1 MHYNLSQQIQ
11 ILIKAI
17 KMQHS
22 EVSTNPL
29 LSIEGLPRFNAFH
42 VEHIKPA
49 VDTLLKENLATVD
62 ALVNMTETPTWQN
75 FVEPLEALSNRL
87 ERVWGPVSHLDAV
100 KNNDA
105 WHEAYNECLAP
116 ITDYYAQMG
125 QNKGLFDKFETL
137 AKSEEYKDYSLAQKK
152 VVENALRDFRLSGID
167 LPPEK
172 QQEYKTISQKLSQ
185 LSSQFSN
192 NVLKSTQAWSKHIS
206 DESDLSGLPE
216 TSMGLLKQLAQQR
229 SEKDGKDYSGW
240 MVTLD
245 FPSYLAVMTY
255 ADNRSLREEV
265 YRAFAT
271 RASELADDPQ
281 YDNSALIREILALRH
296 QKSQLLG
303 FEHFGE
309 LSLATKMAE
318 SSEQVTGFI
327 RDLAKQSKQQAE
339 VELAKLKIFAEEL
352 DPNLADFQ
360 PWDVSY
366 YSEKYK
372 NETLSLSQEALRPY
386 FPVETVL
393 KGLFEITETLF
404 GVKVQLKE
412 GVETWHPDVRFYEVM
427 EGNQVVA
434 AFYLDLYA
442 RENKRGGAW
451 MDSAISR
458 WKTPAGAIQTP
469 VAYLVCNFTPP
480 VGDKP
485 ACLTHDEVTTLFHE
499 FGHGLHHMLTEMSHF
514 DISGIN
520 GVPWDAVELPSQFME
535 NFCWHRESLDLMT
548 SHVETG
554 AHLPDDLLHALQKSR
569 GFQSAMMMLRQ
580 LEFSLF
586 DFIAHTDYD
595 PSEPKE
601 ILQLAQEIRD
611 EIAVIQPP
619 KYNRF
624 AQSFSH
630 IFAGG
635 YAAGYFSYKWAEVL
649 SSDAFG
655 LFEEQGIL
663 NPNTGAKFKNTI
675 LAAGGSVHPM
685 TLFKNF
691 RGREPSVEALLRHS
705 GIDTDNAA

>member
-1 MHYNLSQQIQ
+1 
-11 ILIKAI
+11 
-17 KMQHS
+17 MQNS
-22 EVSTNPL
+22 EASTNPL
-29 LSIEGLPRFNAFH
+29 LSIEGLPQFNEFH

-49 VDTLLKENLATVD
+49 VETLLKENLETVEK
-62 ALVNMTETPTWQN
+62 LVGMTDLPTWEN
-75 FVEPLEALSNRL
+75 FVQPLEVLSNRL

-125 QNKGLFDKFETL
+125 QNKGLFDKFKAL
-137 AKSEEYKDYSLAQKK
+137 SNSEEYKNYSLAQKK

-167 LPPEK
+167 LPSD
-172 QQEYKTISQKLSQ
+172 QQAEYKSISQKLSQ

-192 NVLKSTQAWSKHIS
+192 NVLKSSQAWSKHIT
-206 DESDLSGLPE
+206 DESELCGLPE
-216 TSMGLLKQLAQQR
+216 IAMGLLKQLAEQK
-229 SEKDGKDYSGW
+229 SEKEGKSYDGW
-240 MVTLD
+240 VVTLD

-281 YDNSALIREILALRH
+281 YDNSDLIREILQLRH
-296 QKSQLLG
+296 QKAQLLG
-303 FEHFGE
+303 FDHYGD

-318 SSEQVTGFI
+318 TSEQVTGFI
-327 RDLAKQSKQQAE
+327 RDLAVQSKQQAQD
-339 VELAKLKIFAEEL
+339 ELTKLKTFAETL
-352 DPNLADFQ
+352 DPSLADFQ
-360 PWDVSY
+360 PWDLSY
-366 YSEKYK
+366 CSEKYK

-386 FPVETVL
+386 FPVEKVL
-393 KGLFEITETLF
+393 SGLFNITETLF
-404 GVKVQLKE
+404 GVKVKQRD
-412 GVETWHPDVRFYEVM
+412 GVNVWHEDVRFFDLLNEQD
-427 EGNQVVA
+427 EIVA
-434 AFYLDLYA
+434 SFYLDLYA

-458 WKTPAGAIQTP
+458 WKLPSGDIQTP

-514 DISGIN
+514 DVSGIN

-548 SHVETG
+548 SHIETG
-554 AHLPDDLLHALQKSR
+554 ERLPDELLLALQKSR

-580 LEFSLF
+580 LEFGLF
-586 DFIAHTDYD
+586 DFMAHAEYD
-595 PSEPKE
+595 PNEPKE
-601 ILQLAQEIRD
+601 ILELAQEVR
-611 EIAVIQPP
+611 EEVAVVQPP
-619 KYNRF
+619 EYSRF

-630 IFAGG
+630 IFSGG

-655 LFEEQGIL
+655 LFEEEGIL
-663 NPNTGAKFKNTI
+663 NQDIGAKFKNTI
-675 LAAGGSVHPM
+675 LAAGGSIHPM
-685 TLFKNF
+685 TLFKSF
-691 RGREPSVEALLRHS
+691 RGREPKVDALLRHS
-705 GIDTDNAA
+705 GIDTEAA